1 MPEGKAFG
9 QKYMDGWEAPTAKS
23 GDYHP
28 EGKIVGVTRGTKK
41 SVSEFISKK
50 CAKKCATTDT

>member
-1 MPEGKAFG
+1 LDVKKKLPI

-41 SVSEFISKK
+41 VSPTKK
-50 CAKKCATTDT
+50 NALMLLPIPD